1 MASFQH
7 AQRVRGVGEDPGCGR
22 IETERR
28 EKEMWIVAIAWM
40 YVTLMMALAEATS
53 PQGTVLG
60 AVFTFLMY
68 GVGPLALVLY
78 LLGAPARRKSI
89 RQAEQAELLR
99 LREQAART
107 EQPEQAA
114 TAQNAPPNPEQ
125 GPVDATQQASASA
138 QADGGGLPTAAPVAP
153 VREEPPGR

>member
-1 MASFQH
+1 
-7 AQRVRGVGEDPGCGR
+7 
-22 IETERR
+22 
-28 EKEMWIVAIAWM
+28 MWIVAIAWM

-78 LLGAPARRKSI
+78 LLGAPARRKAI

-99 LREQAART
+99 LREQASRA
-107 EQPEQAA
+107 EQAA
-114 TAQNAPPNPEQ
+114 TAQNAPPSPEQ
-125 GPVDATQQASASA
+125 DAADSARA

>member
-1 MASFQH
+1 
-7 AQRVRGVGEDPGCGR
+7 
-22 IETERR
+22 
-28 EKEMWIVAIAWM
+28 MWIVAIAWM

-78 LLGAPARRKSI
+78 LLGAPARRKAI

-99 LREQAART
+99 LREQASRA
-107 EQPEQAA
+107 EQAA
-114 TAQNAPPNPEQ
+114 TAQNAPPSPEQ
-125 GPVDATQQASASA
+125 GATDSAQQASARA
-138 QADGGGLPTAAPVAP
+138 QADGSGLPTAAPIAP

>member
-1 MASFQH
+1 
-7 AQRVRGVGEDPGCGR
+7 VGEDPGCGR

-28 EKEMWIVAIAWM
+28 EQEMWIVAIAWM

-78 LLGAPARRKSI
+78 LLGAPARRKAI

-99 LREQAART
+99 LREQAAQT
-107 EQPEQAA
+107 EQ
-114 TAQNAPPNPEQ
+114 TAIAQSAQPSPEQ
-125 GPVDATQQASASA
+125 GPADAAQQASASA

>member
-1 MASFQH
+1 
-7 AQRVRGVGEDPGCGR
+7 
-22 IETERR
+22 
-28 EKEMWIVAIAWM
+28 MWIVAIAWM
-40 YVTLMMALAEATS
+40 YVTLMMALAEATN

-78 LLGAPARRKSI
+78 LLGAPARRKAI
-89 RQAEQAELLR
+89 RQAEQAELIR

-107 EQPEQAA
+107 EQAA
-114 TAQNAPPNPEQ
+114 TAQNAPPSPGQ
-125 GPVDATQQASASA
+125 GPADAAQPASTSA
-138 QADGGGLPTAAPVAP
+138 QADGSGLSTAAPIAP